1 MDRVLFQAT
10 SDGKS
15 AGDKILLID
24 GPEAVITATGA
35 ELTYTVPT
43 AGTHGPCKV
52 YVGAG
57 QTCSEPRLKVT
68 LVWTDPPANPL
79 AKGKE
84 AATGNGSANGG
95 AGLPMQASGSLG
107 ARGCAGTMGCI
118 ESPPGVQF
126 AATAADSTTDAANTI
141 ALDAEPILH

>member
-79 AKGKE
+79 ANNPLINNLNLVVEDQQGVV
-84 AATGNGSANGG
+84 ASPARPRRRGS
-95 AGLPMQASGSLG
+95 
-107 ARGCAGTMGCI
+107 GC
-118 ESPPGVQF
+118 
-126 AATAADSTTDAANTI
+126 
-141 ALDAEPILH
+141 

>member
-79 AKGKE
+79 ANNPLINNLNLVVEDQQG
-84 AATGNGSANGG
+84 GLSHRPAN
-95 AGLPMQASGSLG
+95 
-107 ARGCAGTMGCI
+107 
-118 ESPPGVQF
+118 
-126 AATAADSTTDAANTI
+126 ADTDADAVEQAASLA
-141 ALDAEPILH
+141 ALTSRPRALTPRSARSGVD

>member
-79 AKGKE
+79 ANNPLINNLNLVVEDQQGGV
-84 AATGNGSANGG
+84 TSPAN
-95 AGLPMQASGSLG
+95 
-107 ARGCAGTMGCI
+107 
-118 ESPPGVQF
+118 
-126 AATAADSTTDAANTI
+126 ADTDADAVKQAASLA
-141 ALDAEPILH
+141 ALTSRPHALTPRSARSGVD